1 MRQIRDAQP
10 IIPPDLREKPRRPV
24 NSNVRCRMKYRLL
37 AAIVC
42 TSFSFMAIHMSIS
55 IGSPIFIAAW
65 VAYFLIIYFWVKTN
79 RAPKALL
86 IAGSLLGLVSV
97 IGSYFVGLMWAFPSI
112 ALMFHVIWCS
122 YRAVSPN
129 ISYMDSPE
137 KQGN

>member
-1 MRQIRDAQP
+1 
-10 IIPPDLREKPRRPV
+10 
-24 NSNVRCRMKYRLL
+24 MKYRLL

-42 TSFSFMAIHMSIS
+42 TAFSFMAIHMSFS

-79 RAPKALL
+79 RAPKSLL

-112 ALMFHVIWCS
+112 ALMSHVIWCS
-122 YRAVSPN
+122 YRAVAPN
-129 ISYMDSPE
+129 ISVMRDAP
-137 KQGN
+137 QAARPLP